1 MVEVMTVMLLMSIL
15 TRIAIPQLQDILTRA
30 RATEI
35 RATFSVIE
43 AAATRLSV
51 PSRRPIDPSVWNSWV

>member
-1 MVEVMTVMLLMSIL
+1 MMLLLSIL
-15 TRIAIPQLQDILTRA
+15 TRIAIPQMQEILVRA

-43 AAATRLSV
+43 DAATRLSV
-51 PSRRPIDPSVWNSWV
+51 DNRPWPEDADAGDAADR